1 MTIRKTHHE
10 RISDGAGAETVVA
23 KKKGKKIRVAFKKNR
38 QKKVRKNK
46 LSSHQVDEHVD
57 SQYMDASERLTGK
70 GDLTRHRTVMG
81 VEQETEDGT
90 EIVIDIDES
99 NCLPGRVIRAQG
111 LNSVV
116 QTADGN
122 RYECTVRRLV
132 RTMSRDDRNAVVAG
146 DHVLIRPE
154 GDEYQ
159 AVIERVEP
167 RRSYLSRGSKRRE
180 HILVSNIDQA
190 VIVVSADDPP
200 LKPSLIDRFL
210 ISSEKG
216 NIHSIICI
224 NKIDLVDPIELQ
236 PQIGVYAQLG
246 YDIVLTSVVAGTGIP
261 RLRSLLKG
269 KQSVFSGQ
277 SGVGKSSLL
286 NQIDSRLS
294 LETAEISQENRKG
307 KHTTRSA
314 VLLEIATG
322 GWVVDTPGIRQLQLW
337 DVSPEEVEGFFRE
350 FHAFVPQCR
359 FPDCSH
365 THEDNC
371 GIKRAVHNDFISRQR
386 YQSYLKIIAGDDPRP
401 VYHQ

>member
-1 MTIRKTHHE
+1 M
-10 RISDGAGAETVVA
+10 A

-46 LSSHQVDEHVD
+46 LSSHQVEEHVD
-57 SQYMDASERLTGK
+57 SQYMDAGERLTGK
-70 GDLTRHRTVMG
+70 GDLTRHRTVTG
-81 VEQETEDGT
+81 VEQETDDGT
-90 EIVIDIDES
+90 AFVIDIDES
-99 NCLPGRVIRAQG
+99 NCLPGRVIRSQG

-116 QTADGN
+116 QTEDGT
-122 RYECTVRRLV
+122 RYDCTVRRLV

-154 GDEYQ
+154 GDENQ

-216 NIHSIICI
+216 KIHSIICI
-224 NKIDLVDPIELQ
+224 NKIDLVDPVELQ
-236 PQIGVYAQLG
+236 PLIGVYAQLG
-246 YDIVLTSVVAGTGIP
+246 YDIVLTSVVEGTGIP

-269 KQSVFSGQ
+269 KQTVFSGQ

-286 NQIDSRLS
+286 NQVDSHLA
-294 LETAEISQENRKG
+294 LETAAISQDSRKG
-307 KHTTRSA
+307 RHTTRSA

-337 DVSPEEVEGFFRE
+337 DVNPEEVEGFFRE

-365 THEDNC
+365 THETGC
-371 GIKRAVHNDFISRQR
+371 GIKRAVANDFISRQR
-386 YQSYLKIIAGDDPRP
+386 YQSYLKIIAGDEPRP

>member
-1 MTIRKTHHE
+1 MSK
-10 RISDGAGAETVVA
+10 

-38 QKKVRKNK
+38 QRKVRNNK
-46 LSSHQVDEHVD
+46 LSSHQMDEQVD
-57 SQYMDASERLTGK
+57 SQYMDSSERLTGK
-70 GDLTRHRTVMG
+70 GDLTRHRTVTG
-81 VEQETEDGT
+81 VEQETADGT
-90 EIVIDIDES
+90 AFVIDIDES
-99 NCLPGRVIRAQG
+99 NCLKGRVIRSQG

-116 QTADGN
+116 QVEDG
-122 RYECTVRRLV
+122 RRFDCTVRRLV
-132 RTMSRDDRNAVVAG
+132 RTMARDDRNAVVAG
-146 DHVLIRPE
+146 DHVLVRPE
-154 GDEYQ
+154 GDENQ

-224 NKIDLVDPIELQ
+224 NKIDLVDPIEFQ
-236 PQIGVYAQLG
+236 PLIGDYAQLG
-246 YDIVLTSVVAGTGIP
+246 YDIVLTSVVAGTGIG

-286 NQIDSRLS
+286 NQVDSRLS

-307 KHTTRSA
+307 RHTTRSA
-314 VLLEIATG
+314 VLLEIASG
-322 GWVVDTPGIRQLQLW
+322 GWVVDTPGIRQLELW
-337 DVSPEEVEGFFRE
+337 DVIPEEVEGYFRE

-365 THEDNC
+365 THEADC
-371 GIKRAVHNDFISRQR
+371 GVKRAVENDFITRQR
-386 YQSYLKIIAGDDPRP
+386 YQSYLKIIASDEPRP

>member
-1 MTIRKTHHE
+1 M
-10 RISDGAGAETVVA
+10 A

-38 QKKVRKNK
+38 QKNVRQNK
-46 LSSHQVDEHVD
+46 LSSHRVDEQLD
-57 SQYMDASERLTGK
+57 SQYMDATERLSGK

-81 VEQETEDGT
+81 VEQETKDGT
-90 EIVIDIDES
+90 SIVIDIDES
-99 NCLPGRVIRAQG
+99 ACIKGRVIRSQG

-116 QTADGN
+116 QAEDGS
-122 RYECTVRRLV
+122 RYDCTIRRLV

-146 DHVLIRPE
+146 DHVLIRAD
-154 GDEYQ
+154 GDEKQ

-190 VIVVSADDPP
+190 VIVVSAADPP

-224 NKIDLVDPIELQ
+224 NKIDLVNPIEFQ
-236 PQIGVYAQLG
+236 PLIGVYAQMG
-246 YDIVLTSVVAGTGIP
+246 YDIVLTSVVDGTGIP

-286 NQIDSRLS
+286 NQIDRQLL

-307 KHTTRSA
+307 RHTTRSA
-314 VLLEIATG
+314 VLLEISSG
-322 GWVVDTPGIRQLQLW
+322 GWVVDTPGIRQLELW
-337 DVSPEEVEGFFRE
+337 DVIPEEVEGFFRD
-350 FHAFVPQCR
+350 FIPFIPQCR

-365 THEDNC
+365 THESGC
-371 GIKRAVHNDFISRQR
+371 GVKRAVANDFLSRQR
-386 YQSYLKIIAGDDPRP
+386 YQSYLKIIAGDEPRP

>member
-1 MTIRKTHHE
+1 M
-10 RISDGAGAETVVA
+10 G

-38 QKKVRKNK
+38 QKNVRKNK
-46 LSSHQVDEHVD
+46 LSSHRVDEQLD
-57 SQYMDASERLTGK
+57 SQYMDATERLSGK

-81 VEQETEDGT
+81 VEQETKDGT
-90 EIVIDIDES
+90 SIVIDIDES
-99 NCLPGRVIRAQG
+99 TCIKGRVIRSQG

-116 QTADGN
+116 QAEDGS
-122 RYECTVRRLV
+122 RYACTIRRLV

-154 GDEYQ
+154 GDDNQ

-224 NKIDLVDPIELQ
+224 NKIDLVNPVEFQ
-236 PQIGVYAQLG
+236 PLIGVYAQMG
-246 YDIVLTSVVAGTGIP
+246 YDIVLTSVVDDTGIP

-269 KQSVFSGQ
+269 KQTVFSGQ

-286 NQIDSRLS
+286 NRIDRQLL
-294 LETAEISQENRKG
+294 LETAEISQDNRKG
-307 KHTTRSA
+307 RHTTRSA
-314 VLLEIATG
+314 ILLEISSG
-322 GWVVDTPGIRQLQLW
+322 GWVVDTPGIRQLELW
-337 DVSPEEVEGFFRE
+337 DVIPEEVEGFFRD
-350 FHAFVPQCR
+350 FCPFIPQCR

-365 THEDNC
+365 THESDC
-371 GIKRAVHNDFISRQR
+371 GVKHAVANDFISRKR
-386 YQSYLKIIAGDDPRP
+386 YQSYLKIIASDDPRP

>member
-1 MTIRKTHHE
+1 M
-10 RISDGAGAETVVA
+10 G

-38 QKKVRKNK
+38 QKNVRQNK
-46 LSSHQVDEHVD
+46 LSSHKVDEQLD

-81 VEQETEDGT
+81 VEQETPDG
-90 EIVIDIDES
+90 ESSIVIDIDES
-99 NCLPGRVIRAQG
+99 SCLKGRVIRSQG

-116 QTADGN
+116 QAADGH
-122 RYECTVRRLV
+122 RYDCTIRRLV

-146 DHVLIRPE
+146 DHVLIRLE
-154 GDEYQ
+154 GDGNQ

-190 VIVVSADDPP
+190 VIVVSAADPP

-216 NIHSIICI
+216 RIHSIICI
-224 NKIDLVDPIELQ
+224 NKIDLVDPVEFQ
-236 PQIGVYAQLG
+236 PLIGVYAQMG
-246 YDIVLTSVVAGTGIP
+246 YDIVLTSAIDDTGIP

-269 KQSVFSGQ
+269 KQTVFSGQ

-286 NQIDSRLS
+286 NQIDSQLL
-294 LETAEISQENRKG
+294 LETAEISQETRKG

-314 VLLEIATG
+314 VLLEISSG
-322 GWVVDTPGIRQLQLW
+322 GWVADTPGIRQLQLW
-337 DVSPEEVEGFFRE
+337 DVSPEEVEGFFRD
-350 FHAFVPQCR
+350 FCPCIPQCR

-365 THEDNC
+365 THESDC
-371 GIKRAVHNDFISRQR
+371 GVKRAVASDFISRQR
-386 YQSYLKIIAGDDPRP
+386 YQSYLKIVAGDEPRP

>member
-1 MTIRKTHHE
+1 M
-10 RISDGAGAETVVA
+10 G

-38 QKKVRKNK
+38 QKNVRKNK
-46 LSSHQVDEHVD
+46 LSSHRVDEQLD
-57 SQYMDASERLTGK
+57 SQYMDATERLSGK

-81 VEQETEDGT
+81 VEQETKDGT
-90 EIVIDIDES
+90 SIVIDIDES
-99 NCLPGRVIRAQG
+99 TCIRGRVIRSQG

-116 QTADGN
+116 QAEDGS
-122 RYECTVRRLV
+122 RYACTIRRLV

-154 GDEYQ
+154 GDDNQ

-224 NKIDLVDPIELQ
+224 NKIDLVNPVEFQ
-236 PQIGVYAQLG
+236 PLIGVYAQMG
-246 YDIVLTSVVAGTGIP
+246 YDIVLTSVVDDTGIP

-269 KQSVFSGQ
+269 KQTVFSGQ

-286 NQIDSRLS
+286 NRIDRQLL
-294 LETAEISQENRKG
+294 LETAEISQDNRKG
-307 KHTTRSA
+307 RHTTRSA
-314 VLLEIATG
+314 VLLEISSG
-322 GWVVDTPGIRQLQLW
+322 GWVVDTPGIRQLELW
-337 DVSPEEVEGFFRE
+337 DVIPGEVEGFFRD
-350 FHAFVPQCR
+350 FCPFIPQCR

-365 THEDNC
+365 THEADC
-371 GIKRAVHNDFISRQR
+371 GVKHAVAHDFISRKR
-386 YQSYLKIIAGDDPRP
+386 YQSYLKIIASDDPRP

>member
-1 MTIRKTHHE
+1 
-10 RISDGAGAETVVA
+10 VA

-38 QKKVRKNK
+38 QKNVRQNK
-46 LSSHQVDEHVD
+46 LSSHRVDEQLD
-57 SQYMDASERLTGK
+57 SQYMDATERLSGK

-81 VEQETEDGT
+81 VEQETRDGT
-90 EIVIDIDES
+90 SIVIDIDES
-99 NCLPGRVIRAQG
+99 ACLKGRVIRSQG

-116 QTADGN
+116 QAEDGC
-122 RYECTVRRLV
+122 RYDCTIRRLV

-146 DHVLIRPE
+146 DHVLIRAD
-154 GDEYQ
+154 GDEKQ

-190 VIVVSADDPP
+190 VVVVSAADPP

-224 NKIDLVDPIELQ
+224 NKSDLVDPVEFQ
-236 PQIGVYAQLG
+236 PLIGVYAQMG
-246 YDIVLTSVVAGTGIP
+246 YDVVLTSVVDGSGIP

-286 NQIDSRLS
+286 NQIDRQLL
-294 LETAEISQENRKG
+294 LETAEISQESRKG
-307 KHTTRSA
+307 RHTTRSA
-314 VLLEIATG
+314 VLLEISSG
-322 GWVVDTPGIRQLQLW
+322 GWVVDTPGIRQLELW
-337 DVSPEEVEGFFRE
+337 DVIPEEVEGFFRD
-350 FHAFVPQCR
+350 FCPFIPQCR

-365 THEDNC
+365 THESGC
-371 GIKRAVHNDFISRQR
+371 GVKRAVANDFISRQR
-386 YQSYLKIIAGDDPRP
+386 YQSYLKIIAGDEPRP

>member
-1 MTIRKTHHE
+1 
-10 RISDGAGAETVVA
+10 VA

-38 QKKVRKNK
+38 QRKVRNNK
-46 LSSHQVDEHVD
+46 LSSHRVDEQID

-81 VEQETEDGT
+81 VEQETKDGT
-90 EIVIDIDES
+90 SIVIDIDES
-99 NCLPGRVIRAQG
+99 VCIKGRVIRSQG

-116 QTADGN
+116 QVEDG
-122 RYECTVRRLV
+122 RRLDCTVRRLV
-132 RTMSRDDRNAVVAG
+132 RTMARDDRNAVVAG
-146 DHVLIRPE
+146 DHVLVRPE
-154 GDEYQ
+154 GDENQ

-167 RRSYLSRGSKRRE
+167 RHSYLSRGSNRRE

-190 VIVVSADDPP
+190 VIVVSAADPP

-224 NKIDLVDPIELQ
+224 NKIDLVDPIEFQ
-236 PQIGVYAQLG
+236 PLIGVYAQMG
-246 YDIVLTSVVAGTGIP
+246 YDIVLTSVLDGTGIG

-286 NQIDSRLS
+286 NQIDSRLL
-294 LETAEISQENRKG
+294 LETAEISQETRKG
-307 KHTTRSA
+307 RHTTRSA
-314 VLLEIATG
+314 VLLEISSG
-322 GWVVDTPGIRQLQLW
+322 GWVVDTPGIRQLELW
-337 DVSPEEVEGFFRE
+337 DVASEEVEGYFRE
-350 FHAFVPQCR
+350 FHACVPQCR

-365 THEDNC
+365 THEADC
-371 GIKRAVHNDFISRQR
+371 GVKRAVDNEFISRQR
-386 YQSYLKIIAGDDPRP
+386 YQSYLKIIAGDEPRP

>member
-1 MTIRKTHHE
+1 M
-10 RISDGAGAETVVA
+10 A

-38 QKKVRKNK
+38 QKNVRQNK
-46 LSSHQVDEHVD
+46 LSSHRVDEQLD
-57 SQYMDASERLTGK
+57 SQYMDATERLSGK

-81 VEQETEDGT
+81 VEQETKDGT
-90 EIVIDIDES
+90 SIVIDIDES
-99 NCLPGRVIRAQG
+99 ACLKGRVIRSQG

-116 QTADGN
+116 QAEDGA
-122 RYECTVRRLV
+122 RYDCTIRRLV

-146 DHVLIRPE
+146 DHVLIRSD
-154 GDEYQ
+154 GDEKQ

-190 VIVVSADDPP
+190 VIVVSAADPP

-224 NKIDLVDPIELQ
+224 NKIDLVNPIEFQ
-236 PQIGVYAQLG
+236 PLIGVYAQMG
-246 YDIVLTSVVAGTGIP
+246 YDIVLTSVVDGTGIP

-286 NQIDSRLS
+286 NQIDRQLL
-294 LETAEISQENRKG
+294 LETAEISQESRKG
-307 KHTTRSA
+307 RHTTRSA
-314 VLLEIATG
+314 VLLEISSG
-322 GWVVDTPGIRQLQLW
+322 GWVVDTPGIRQLELW
-337 DVSPEEVEGFFRE
+337 DVIPEEVEGFFRD
-350 FHAFVPQCR
+350 FIPFIPQCR

-365 THEDNC
+365 THESGC
-371 GIKRAVHNDFISRQR
+371 GVKRAVANDFISRQR
-386 YQSYLKIIAGDDPRP
+386 YQSYLKIIAGDEPRP

>member
-1 MTIRKTHHE
+1 V
-10 RISDGAGAETVVA
+10 G

-38 QKKVRKNK
+38 QKNVRKNK
-46 LSSHQVDEHVD
+46 LSSHRVDEQLD
-57 SQYMDASERLTGK
+57 SQYMDATERLSGK

-81 VEQETEDGT
+81 VEQETKDGT
-90 EIVIDIDES
+90 SIVIDIDES
-99 NCLPGRVIRAQG
+99 TCIRGRVIRSQG

-116 QTADGN
+116 QAEDGS
-122 RYECTVRRLV
+122 RYACTIRRLV

-154 GDEYQ
+154 GDDNQ

-224 NKIDLVDPIELQ
+224 NKIDLVNPVEFQ
-236 PQIGVYAQLG
+236 PLIGVYAQMG
-246 YDIVLTSVVAGTGIP
+246 YDIVLTSVVDDTGIP

-269 KQSVFSGQ
+269 KQTVFSGQ

-286 NQIDSRLS
+286 NRIDRQLL
-294 LETAEISQENRKG
+294 LETAEISQDNRKG
-307 KHTTRSA
+307 RHTTRSA
-314 VLLEIATG
+314 VLLEISSG
-322 GWVVDTPGIRQLQLW
+322 GWVVDTPGIRQLELW
-337 DVSPEEVEGFFRE
+337 DVIPGEVEGFFRD
-350 FHAFVPQCR
+350 FCPFIPQCR

-365 THEDNC
+365 THEADC
-371 GIKRAVHNDFISRQR
+371 GVKHAVAHDFISRKR
-386 YQSYLKIIAGDDPRP
+386 YQSYLKIIASDDPRP

>member
-1 MTIRKTHHE
+1 M
-10 RISDGAGAETVVA
+10 G
-23 KKKGKKIRVAFKKNR
+23 KKKAKKIRVAFKKNR
-38 QKKVRKNK
+38 QRKVRKNK
-46 LSSHQVDEHVD
+46 LSSHQVDEQLD
-57 SQYMDASERLTGK
+57 SQYMDATERLTGK
-70 GDLTRHRTVMG
+70 GDLTRHRTIVG
-81 VEQETEDGT
+81 VEQETKDGT
-90 EIVIDIDES
+90 TVVIDIDES
-99 NCLPGRVIRAQG
+99 ACLKGRVIQSQG

-116 QTADGN
+116 QAEDG
-122 RYECTVRRLV
+122 RYFDCTVRRIV

-146 DHVLIRPE
+146 DHVLVRPE
-154 GDEYQ
+154 GDENQ

-167 RRSYLSRGSKRRE
+167 RRSTLSRGSKRRA

-224 NKIDLVDPIELQ
+224 NKVDLVDPVEFQ
-236 PQIGVYAQLG
+236 PLIGVYSQLG
-246 YDIVLTSVVAGTGIP
+246 YDVVLTSVVDGTGIP

-277 SGVGKSSLL
+277 SGVGKSSIL
-286 NQIDSRLS
+286 NQIDSQLL
-294 LETAEISQENRKG
+294 LETGEISQDSRKG

-314 VLLEIATG
+314 VLLEISSG

-337 DVSPEEVEGFFRE
+337 DVSPEEVEGFFRD
-350 FHAFVPQCR
+350 FCPFIPHCR

-365 THEDNC
+365 THEADC
-371 GIKRAVHNDFISRQR
+371 GVKRAVAQDFISRQR
-386 YQSYLKIIAGDDPRP
+386 YQSYLKIISGDDPRP

>member
-1 MTIRKTHHE
+1 
-10 RISDGAGAETVVA
+10 VA

-38 QKKVRKNK
+38 QKNVRQNK
-46 LSSHQVDEHVD
+46 LSSHRVDEQLD
-57 SQYMDASERLTGK
+57 SQYMDATERLSGK

-81 VEQETEDGT
+81 VEQETKDGT
-90 EIVIDIDES
+90 SIVIDIDES
-99 NCLPGRVIRAQG
+99 ACIKGRVIRSQG

-116 QTADGN
+116 QAEDGS
-122 RYECTVRRLV
+122 RYDCTIRRLV

-146 DHVLIRPE
+146 DHVLIRAD
-154 GDEYQ
+154 GDEKQ

-190 VIVVSADDPP
+190 VIVVSAADPP

-224 NKIDLVDPIELQ
+224 NKIDLVNPIEFQ
-236 PQIGVYAQLG
+236 PLIGVYAQMG
-246 YDIVLTSVVAGTGIP
+246 YDIVLTSVVDGTGIP

-286 NQIDSRLS
+286 NQIDRQLL

-307 KHTTRSA
+307 RHTTRSA
-314 VLLEIATG
+314 VLLEISSG
-322 GWVVDTPGIRQLQLW
+322 GWVVDTPGIRQLELW
-337 DVSPEEVEGFFRE
+337 DVIPEEVEGFFRD
-350 FHAFVPQCR
+350 FIPFIPQCR

-365 THEDNC
+365 THESGC
-371 GIKRAVHNDFISRQR
+371 GVKRAVANDFLSRQR
-386 YQSYLKIIAGDDPRP
+386 YQSYLKIIAGDEPRP

>member
-1 MTIRKTHHE
+1 M
-10 RISDGAGAETVVA
+10 G
-23 KKKGKKIRVAFKKNR
+23 KKKTKKIRVAFKKNR
-38 QKKVRKNK
+38 QRKVRKNK
-46 LSSHQVDEHVD
+46 FSSHQVDEQLD
-57 SQYMDASERLTGK
+57 SQHMDATERLTGK
-70 GDLTRHRTVMG
+70 GDLTRHRTIVG
-81 VEQETEDGT
+81 VEQETKDGT
-90 EIVIDIDES
+90 AVVIDIDES
-99 NCLPGRVIRAQG
+99 TCLKGRVIQSQG

-116 QTADGN
+116 RAEDGRN
-122 RYECTVRRLV
+122 YDCTVRRLV

-146 DHVLIRPE
+146 DHVLVRPE
-154 GDEYQ
+154 GDENQ

-167 RRSYLSRGSKRRE
+167 RHSTLSRGSKRRA

-224 NKIDLVDPIELQ
+224 NKVDLVDPIEFQ
-236 PQIGVYAQLG
+236 PLIGVYSQLG
-246 YDIVLTSVVAGTGIP
+246 YDVVLTSVVDGTGIS

-277 SGVGKSSLL
+277 SGVGKSSIL
-286 NQIDSRLS
+286 NQVDSKLL
-294 LETAEISQENRKG
+294 LETGEISQDSRKG

-314 VLLEIATG
+314 VLLEISSG

-337 DVSPEEVEGFFRE
+337 DVNPEEVEGFFRD
-350 FHAFVPQCR
+350 FCPFVPQCR

-365 THEDNC
+365 THESNC
-371 GIKRAVHNDFISRQR
+371 GVKRAVDQDFISRQR
-386 YQSYLKIIAGDDPRP
+386 YRSYLKIISGDEPRP

>member
-1 MTIRKTHHE
+1 M
-10 RISDGAGAETVVA
+10 G

-38 QKKVRKNK
+38 QKKTRNNK
-46 LSSHQVDEHVD
+46 LSSHQVDEQLD
-57 SQYMDASERLTGK
+57 SQYMDASERLSGK

-90 EIVIDIDES
+90 AIVIDIDES
-99 NCLPGRVIRAQG
+99 TCLKGRVIQSQG
-111 LNSVV
+111 LNSIV
-116 QTADGN
+116 QVQDGT
-122 RYECTVRRLV
+122 RYDCTVRRLV

-146 DHVLIRPE
+146 DHVLIRLD
-154 GDEYQ
+154 GDENQ

-190 VIVVSADDPP
+190 VIVVSAADPP

-224 NKIDLVDPIELQ
+224 NKNDLIDPVEFQ
-236 PQIGVYAQLG
+236 PLIGVYSQLG
-246 YDIVLTSVVAGTGIP
+246 YDVVLTSVVDGTGIP

-286 NQIDSRLS
+286 NQIDSRLT

-307 KHTTRSA
+307 RHTTRSA
-314 VLLEIATG
+314 VLLEIESG
-322 GWVVDTPGIRQLQLW
+322 GWVVDTPGIRQLELW
-337 DVSPEEVEGFFRE
+337 DVIPEEVEGFFRD
-350 FHAFVPQCR
+350 FCPFIPQCR

-365 THEDNC
+365 THETGC
-371 GIKRAVHNDFISRQR
+371 GVKRAVANDFISRQR
-386 YQSYLKIIAGDDPRP
+386 YQSYLKIISGDEPRP
-401 VYHQ
+401 VYHQT

>member
-1 MTIRKTHHE
+1 M
-10 RISDGAGAETVVA
+10 G

-38 QKKVRKNK
+38 QKKTRNNK
-46 LSSHQVDEHVD
+46 LSSHQVDEQLD
-57 SQYMDASERLTGK
+57 SQYMDASERLSGK

-90 EIVIDIDES
+90 AIVIDIDES
-99 NCLPGRVIRAQG
+99 TCLKGRVIQSQG
-111 LNSVV
+111 LNSIV
-116 QTADGN
+116 QAQDGT
-122 RYECTVRRLV
+122 RYDCTVRRLV

-146 DHVLIRPE
+146 DHVLIRLD
-154 GDEYQ
+154 GDENQ

-190 VIVVSADDPP
+190 VIVVSAADPP

-224 NKIDLVDPIELQ
+224 NKNDLIDPVEFQSL
-236 PQIGVYAQLG
+236 IGVYSQLG
-246 YDIVLTSVVAGTGIP
+246 YDVVLTSVVDGTGIP

-286 NQIDSRLS
+286 NQIDSRLT

-307 KHTTRSA
+307 RHTTRSA
-314 VLLEIATG
+314 VLLEIESG
-322 GWVVDTPGIRQLQLW
+322 GWVVDTPGIRQLELW
-337 DVSPEEVEGFFRE
+337 DVIPEEVEGFFRD
-350 FHAFVPQCR
+350 FCPFIPQCR

-365 THEDNC
+365 THETGC
-371 GIKRAVHNDFISRQR
+371 GVKRAVANDFISRQR
-386 YQSYLKIIAGDDPRP
+386 YQSYLKIISGDEPRP
-401 VYHQ
+401 VYHQT

>member
-1 MTIRKTHHE
+1 M
-10 RISDGAGAETVVA
+10 G

-38 QKKVRKNK
+38 QKNVRQNK
-46 LSSHQVDEHVD
+46 LSSHRVDEQLD

-81 VEQETEDGT
+81 VEQETQDGGSA
-90 EIVIDIDES
+90 IVIDIDEAS
-99 NCLPGRVIRAQG
+99 CLKGRVIRSQG

-116 QTADGN
+116 QAEDGN
-122 RYECTVRRLV
+122 RYDCTIRRLV

-146 DHVLIRPE
+146 DHVLIRLE
-154 GDEYQ
+154 GDENQ

-190 VIVVSADDPP
+190 VIVVSAADPP

-216 NIHSIICI
+216 RIHSIICI
-224 NKIDLVDPIELQ
+224 NKTDLIDPIEFQ
-236 PQIGVYAQLG
+236 PLIGVYAQMG
-246 YDIVLTSVVAGTGIP
+246 YDVILTSAIDDTGIP

-269 KQSVFSGQ
+269 KQTVFSGQ

-286 NQIDSRLS
+286 NQIDSQLL
-294 LETAEISQENRKG
+294 LETAEISQETRKG
-307 KHTTRSA
+307 RHTTRSA
-314 VLLEIATG
+314 VLLEISSG
-322 GWVVDTPGIRQLQLW
+322 GWVADTPGIRQLELW
-337 DVSPEEVEGFFRE
+337 DVSPEEVEGFFRD
-350 FHAFVPQCR
+350 FCPFIPQCR

-365 THEDNC
+365 THESNC
-371 GIKRAVHNDFISRQR
+371 GVKRAVANDFISRQR
-386 YQSYLKIIAGDDPRP
+386 YQSYLKIIAGDEPRP

>member
-1 MTIRKTHHE
+1 M
-10 RISDGAGAETVVA
+10 G

-38 QKKVRKNK
+38 QKKARNNK
-46 LSSHQVDEHVD
+46 LSSHQVDEQID
-57 SQYMDASERLTGK
+57 SQYMDASERLSGK

-90 EIVIDIDES
+90 AIVIDIDES
-99 NCLPGRVIRAQG
+99 TCLKGRVIQSQG
-111 LNSVV
+111 LNSIV
-116 QTADGN
+116 QAEDAT
-122 RYECTVRRLV
+122 RYDCTVRRLV

-146 DHVLIRPE
+146 DHVLIRPD
-154 GDEYQ
+154 GDENQ

-190 VIVVSADDPP
+190 VIVVSAADPP

-224 NKIDLVDPIELQ
+224 NKNDLIDPVEFQ
-236 PQIGVYAQLG
+236 PLIGVYSQLG
-246 YDIVLTSVVAGTGIP
+246 YDVVLTSVVDGTGIP

-286 NQIDSRLS
+286 NEIDSRLT

-307 KHTTRSA
+307 RHTTRSA
-314 VLLEIATG
+314 VLLEIESG
-322 GWVVDTPGIRQLQLW
+322 GWVVDTPGIRQLELW
-337 DVSPEEVEGFFRE
+337 DVIPEEVEGFFRD
-350 FHAFVPQCR
+350 FCPFIPQCR

-365 THEDNC
+365 THETGC
-371 GIKRAVHNDFISRQR
+371 GVKRAVANDFISRQR
-386 YQSYLKIIAGDDPRP
+386 YQSYLKIIAGDAARP
-401 VYHQ
+401 VYH

>member
-1 MTIRKTHHE
+1 
-10 RISDGAGAETVVA
+10 VA

-46 LSSHQVDEHVD
+46 LASHQMDEQVD
-57 SQYMDASERLTGK
+57 SQYRDTSERLTGK

-81 VEQETEDGT
+81 VEHETEDGT
-90 EIVIDIDES
+90 EIVIDIDEQ
-99 NCLPGRVIRAQG
+99 NCIPGRVIRSQG

-116 QTADGN
+116 QVEDGS
-122 RYECTVRRLV
+122 RYECTIRRLV

-154 GDEYQ
+154 GDEHQ

-224 NKIDLVDPIELQ
+224 NKIDLVDPVAFQ
-236 PQIGVYAQLG
+236 PLIGVYAQMG
-246 YDIVLTSVVAGTGIP
+246 YDIVLTSVVDGTGIP

-286 NQIDSRLS
+286 NQIDERLS

-307 KHTTRSA
+307 RHTTRSA
-314 VLLEIATG
+314 LLLEIASG
-322 GWVVDTPGIRQLQLW
+322 GWVVDTPGIRQLELW
-337 DVSPEEVEGFFRE
+337 DVIPEEVEGFFRD
-350 FHAFVPQCR
+350 FIPFVTQCR

-365 THEDNC
+365 THEADC
-371 GIKRAVHNDFISRQR
+371 GVKRAVAHDFISRQR
-386 YQSYLKIIAGDDPRP
+386 YQSYLKIIAGDEPRP